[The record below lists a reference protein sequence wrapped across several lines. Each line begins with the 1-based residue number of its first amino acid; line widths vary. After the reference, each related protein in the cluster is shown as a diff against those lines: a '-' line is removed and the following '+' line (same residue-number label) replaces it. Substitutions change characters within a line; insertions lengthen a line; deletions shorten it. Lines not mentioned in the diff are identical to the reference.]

1 MKSFKNVQVICI
13 YIQYNSMQNSPVKNA
28 LSMLS
33 RSYKKP

>member
-13 YIQYNSMQNSPVKNA
+13 YIQYNSA